1 MKLEISTYEELRALI
16 ERECYNNDKTKYR
29 VKVECKVASTTV
41 DRIFGKKGEV
51 HLSSLLDVC
60 KFLGIK
66 LYAERD

>member
-1 MKLEISTYEELRALI
+1 
-16 ERECYNNDKTKYR
+16 
-29 VKVECKVASTTV
+29 VECRVASTTV